1 MQNTLKDEIIIMKQ
15 DIKGIKERLDLM
27 PTIEGMKLA
36 NKELVEEIFKE
47 TEKRYACKDV
57 EMLVNKLM
65 WLVISSVILAGLGI
79 IFF

>member
-1 MQNTLKDEIIIMKQ
+1 MQQTLKDEIIIMKQ

>member
-79 IFF
+79 VFF

>member
-57 EMLVNKLM
+57 ELLVNKLM